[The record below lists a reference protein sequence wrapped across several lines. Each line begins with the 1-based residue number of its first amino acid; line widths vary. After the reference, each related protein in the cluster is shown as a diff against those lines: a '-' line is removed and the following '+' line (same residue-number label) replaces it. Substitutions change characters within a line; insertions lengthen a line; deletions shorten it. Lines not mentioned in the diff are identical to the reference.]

1 MGKIAVAAASLLCLP
16 LAGLAADRITLKNG
30 TSYSGEFVSATRN
43 QITFNEENGGRRQF
57 ERRDIETIAFDN
69 DRNASNDRT
78 SSRDR
83 RYQGTADRDNG
94 RSRAAYVIPQ
104 NTEIQVRTD
113 DAIDSRT
120 TDGGRTYSAEI
131 YQDVTGENG
140 NVVLPRGSRAEL
152 VIRELKEGGTVS
164 APKLILDLQNV
175 EVNGQRYL
183 VSTEDLSQSSNAGIG
198 TNRRTAEMVGGGAAL
213 GGIIGAIAGGGKG
226 AAIGAAV
233 GAAAGGT
240 AQVLTKGDR
249 VRVPAETVLKFQLDQ
264 PVRLEAIR

>member
-30 TSYSGEFVSATRN
+30 TSYNGEFVSATRN
-43 QITFNEENGGRRQF
+43 QIIFTEENGGRRQF
-57 ERRDIETIAFDN
+57 ERRDVDTIAFDSG
-69 DRNASNDRT
+69 RGSA
-78 SSRDR
+78 RDSR
-83 RYQGTADRDNG
+83 RYRGGADRGSDT
-94 RSRAAYVIPQ
+94 SRAAYVIPA
-104 NTEIQVRTD
+104 NTEIQVRTN

-120 TDGGRTYSAEI
+120 SDGGRTYSAEI
-131 YQDVTGENG
+131 YQDVAGEDG
-140 NVVLPRGSRAEL
+140 NVVIPRGSRAEL
-152 VIRELKEGGTVS
+152 VIRDVKEGGTVS
-164 APKLILDLQNV
+164 APKLVLDLQNV
-175 EVNGQRYL
+175 QVNGQRYL
-183 VSTEDLSQSSNAGIG
+183 VSTEDLSQSENAGIG
-198 TNRRTAEMVGGGAAL
+198 KNRRTAEMVGGGAAV

-264 PVRLEAIR
+264 PMRLEAIR